1 MTKREI
7 SGYSYAAVASVAL
20 ANSFIFSKLSFSE
33 VDFYQFGFFWFLTG
47 TAWNFLYV
55 LSMRHNN
62 KFSFRASIKKIN
74 IELLSVSLLEAG
86 GTGLFYYAIL
96 VMENPGIVSFIG
108 NIGPVFVVVL
118 GFVFLKES
126 FNKIQLLGIVLA
138 IGGVFGISLNG
149 FGSFGELL
157 IPGSQ
162 YVVLAAF
169 LFSIATIIARK
180 KRKTIDPSVLSLVR
194 AVILLAS
201 FVLLVIIM
209 DSSLNISG
217 KAWAFLSAGSFL
229 EVFITIVFAYKSLQ
243 YIKAFKTSII
253 ISTKGFFALISAWLF
268 LHLTPAYSEIAG
280 GLLSIIGVFLVSIEQ
295 RAEKG

>member
-1 MTKREI
+1 MTKREV
-7 SGYSYAAVASVAL
+7 SGYSYAAIASVAL

-33 VDFYQFGFFWFLTG
+33 VDFYEFGFFWFLTG

-55 LSMRHNN
+55 LTMRHNN
-62 KFSFRASIKKIN
+62 RFSFRASVKKIN
-74 IELLSVSLLEAG
+74 LELLSVSVLEAG

-96 VMENPGIVSFIG
+96 VMENPGVVSFIG
-108 NIGPVFVVVL
+108 NIGPVFVVVF
-118 GFVFLKES
+118 GVIFLKES
-126 FNKIQLLGIVLA
+126 FNKIQLLGIILA
-138 IGGVFGISLNG
+138 IGGVFGISLN
-149 FGSFGELL
+149 SFDSFSELL

-194 AVILLAS
+194 AIILLAS
-201 FVLLVIIM
+201 FTFLIIIM
-209 DSSLNISG
+209 SSSLNISG
-217 KAWAFLSAGSFL
+217 RAWALLSAGSFL

-253 ISTKGFFALISAWLF
+253 ISSKGFFALLSAWLF

-280 GLLSIIGVFLVSIEQ
+280 GIVSIIGVILVSIEK
-295 RAEKG
+295 RTK

>member
-1 MTKREI
+1 MTKKEV
-7 SGYSYAAVASVAL
+7 SGYSYAAIASVAL

-55 LSMRHNN
+55 LTMRHNN
-62 KFSFRASIKKIN
+62 KFSFRASAKKVN
-74 IELLSVSLLEAG
+74 LELLSVSLLEAG

-96 VMENPGIVSFIG
+96 VMVNPGVVSFIG
-108 NIGPVFVVVL
+108 NIGPVFVVIFGVI
-118 GFVFLKES
+118 FLKES
-126 FNKIQLLGIVLA
+126 FNKIQLLGIILA
-138 IGGVFGISLNG
+138 IGGVFGISSNG
-149 FGSFGELL
+149 FSSFGELL

-162 YVVLAAF
+162 YVVIAAF

-194 AVILLAS
+194 AIILLAS
-201 FVLLVIIM
+201 FTFLVIIM
-209 DSSLNISG
+209 SSSLNISG
-217 KAWAFLSAGSFL
+217 RAWALLSAGSFL

-253 ISTKGFFALISAWLF
+253 ISSKGFFALLSAWLF

-280 GLLSIIGVFLVSIEQ
+280 GIISIIGVILVSIE
-295 RAEKG
+295 RRTE